1 MTELWLPWP
10 RPTLSPNLRQHW
22 SRLAKAKARYREDCR
37 LTVLAMN
44 PLPRVPA
51 AGDLAIL
58 FEWCCPTRRDYDSD
72 NLLSRM
78 KAGVDGMCD
87 ALGFNDKRFRYSAQT
102 FGPVVKGGAV
112 RVRITAL

>member
-10 RPTLSPNLRQHW
+10 KPTLSPNLRQHW
-22 SRLAKAKARYREDCR
+22 SRLSKAKAKYREDCR
-37 LTVLAMN
+37 LTVLAMK

-51 AGDLAIL
+51 TGPLAIL

>member
-1 MTELWLPWP
+1 
-10 RPTLSPNLRQHW
+10 
-22 SRLAKAKARYREDCR
+22 
-37 LTVLAMN
+37 MN

-51 AGDLAIL
+51 TGPLAIL